1 MLAAAGFSLFSGGGV
16 FLIENAGEMAFNIL
30 RSDASLRRTNPDAM
44 RTSGFVCIRI
54 LRRRRAHLRHPD
66 KTSFGFDVP
75 GAADAPAVKPELLFN
90 SKPKVFF

>member
-1 MLAAAGFSLFSGGGV
+1 MRTMTLYYRDMLFFFACFLLCVGRRREKNGGGV
-16 FLIENAGEMAFNIL
+16 FLIENAGEMAFDIL

-66 KTSFGFDVP
+66 
-75 GAADAPAVKPELLFN
+75 
-90 SKPKVFF
+90 

>member
-1 MLAAAGFSLFSGGGV
+1 MVYFSKLPRFIVETCFFCMFPPFGWPPPVFSLPGGGV
-16 FLIENAGEMAFNIL
+16 FLIENAGEMAFDIL

-66 KTSFGFDVP
+66 
-75 GAADAPAVKPELLFN
+75 
-90 SKPKVFF
+90 